1 MSACI
6 IYDMAAT
13 GYRAALGV
21 SKSALDDFAK
31 CPAWYY
37 AKHVAKE
44 VEREETAAM
53 QYGTLLHSLILD
65 GKASYHAKPDG
76 MSFASKDGKAWR
88 EAHQDLPIISQ
99 GESDSL
105 QRTAGELLKHPV
117 ASKLFGEGR
126 SEVSMFGI
134 HAETNTIIK
143 GRADWIGSGRIV
155 DIKTTADA
163 SNKGLSKSIYNFGYH
178 RQAWLYLE
186 LAKQNALE
194 LGQFVFIAIEKGP
207 VPLINVRALS
217 PTAIEQGGIEINS
230 QLRDLA
236 ECRRTGIWKDYSADN
251 IGEIDLPTW
260 AYNDTTGMELIGAVP
275 VEDEVNCDLIP

>member
-1 MSACI
+1 
-6 IYDMAAT
+6 
-13 GYRAALGV
+13 
-21 SKSALDDFAK
+21 
-31 CPAWYY
+31 
-37 AKHVAKE
+37 
-44 VEREETAAM
+44 
-53 QYGTLLHSLILD
+53 
-65 GKASYHAKPDG
+65 
-76 MSFASKDGKAWR
+76 
-88 EAHQDLPIISQ
+88 
-99 GESDSL
+99 
-105 QRTAGELLKHPV
+105 
-117 ASKLFGEGR
+117 
-126 SEVSMFGI
+126 MFGI

-155 DIKTTADA
+155 DIKTTVDA
-163 SNKGLSKSIYNFGYH
+163 SNKGLSKSIYNFGYQK
-178 RQAWLYLE
+178 QAWLYLE

-217 PTAIEQGGIEINS
+217 PAAIEQGGIEINS

-260 AYNDTTGMELIGAVP
+260 AYNDTTGMELIGAIP

>member
-31 CPAWYY
+31 CPAWYH

-65 GKASYHAKPDG
+65 GKASYHTKPDG
-76 MSFASKDGKAWR
+76 VSFVSKEGNAWR

-99 GESDSL
+99 AESDSL
-105 QRTAGELLKHPV
+105 QRTAGALLKHPV

-178 RQAWLYLE
+178 RQAWLYME
-186 LAKQNALE
+186 LAKQNALD
-194 LGQFVFIAIEKGP
+194 LKQFVFIAIEKGP

-217 PTAIEQGGIEINS
+217 PAAIEQGGIEINS

-260 AYNDTTGMELIGAVP
+260 AYNDTTGMELIGAIP
-275 VEDEVNCDLIP
+275 TDESEELDILP